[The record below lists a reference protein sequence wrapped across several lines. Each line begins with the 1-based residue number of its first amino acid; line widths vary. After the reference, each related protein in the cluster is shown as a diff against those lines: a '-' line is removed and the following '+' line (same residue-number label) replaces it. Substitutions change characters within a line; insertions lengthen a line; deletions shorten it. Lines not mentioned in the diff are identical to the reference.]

1 MKIAV
6 FGYYNALNAG
16 DDRIQYCITKLFQG
30 NNIIFLPHY
39 LPPPQ
44 EYLQNFDW
52 ILIGG
57 GGLVFER
64 VGIWINT
71 KQWLKKCKANIGV
84 FGLGVNLISPELL
97 AELSDLIERAEFFYV
112 RDDQSRYLL
121 NNHPKVEVHPDLT
134 WCFPFPVENNS
145 STSNK
150 IAVNLV
156 PCHWK
161 EFDVEMWFKEL
172 SAFQLNPFPLNF
184 NQDRDFDLLKK
195 YFGDSTP
202 QEFSLQPLRGS
213 EILVA
218 CRYHAIIFAMQMGK
232 PFIAIN
238 YDQKVHSLLAEANLS
253 DLCLETTEFA
263 LLPEKINFLLAN
275 KSEIRERIS
284 LFVNQQKEK
293 SIYLIENLQNFIK
306 HQQKNSLTLSS
317 SLKTVLKKIRE
328 RKNTEMELN

>member
-30 NNIIFLPHY
+30 NNIVFLPHY

-44 EYLQNFDW
+44 EYLQTFDW

-64 VGIWINT
+64 VGIWVNT

-84 FGLGVNLISPELL
+84 FGLGVNRVSPELL
-97 AELSDLIERAEFFYV
+97 PELSDLIERSEFFYV
-112 RDDQSRYLL
+112 RDEQSRSLL

-134 WCFPFPVENNS
+134 WCFPFPVEINT

-161 EFDVEMWFKEL
+161 EFDVEMWLKEL
-172 SAFQLNPFPLNF
+172 SEFQLNAFPLNF
-184 NQDRDFDLLKK
+184 NRDRDFDLLKK
-195 YFGDSTP
+195 YFGDSIP
-202 QEFSLQPLRGS
+202 QEFSLQPLRES

-238 YDQKVHSLLAEANLS
+238 YDEKVHRLLAEANLS

-263 LLPEKINFLLAN
+263 LLYEKINFVLAN
-275 KSEIRERIS
+275 QLEIREKIN
-284 LFVNQQKEK
+284 LFVSQQKER
-293 SIYLIENLQNFIK
+293 SIFLTKNLQNFLK
-306 HQQKNSLTLSS
+306 HQQKYPHTSS
-317 SLKTVLKKIRE
+317 SSWKTGLKKLLKRS
-328 RKNTEMELN
+328 